1 MSMLDHQTGEAGYET
16 PRLLSIRCSCRI
28 LGISR
33 TSLYALMASGQLRSV
48 TIGRR
53 RFVPSDAIDE
63 FITALPTAY
72 RRVP

>member
-1 MSMLDHQTGEAGYET
+1 MSVDLLNGEADYEV
-16 PRLLSIRCSCRI
+16 PRLLSIKCACRI